1 MTGGAGFTRDGI
13 ERGKTNRSSLKMKL
27 PFQRL
32 KENLFIKPVKNNL
45 VIKKSTLDELHAM
58 KADRRNEEKLRR
70 RFFLI
75 FILSILLI
83 IFLWIGSWLV

>member
-13 ERGKTNRSSLKMKL
+13 ERGRTNRSALKKKL

-32 KENLFIKPVKNNL
+32 KENVFIKPVKNKL
-45 VIKKSTLDELHAM
+45 AIKKSTLEDLHAM

-75 FILSILLI
+75 FVLSILLI
-83 IFLWIGSWLV
+83 IFLWIGSWVA